1 MLHITIN
8 IPVRSL
14 SGSCDKDGAS
24 TQVLDVRSPSRDN
37 KHDNFCDK
45 IRGDVDMKRV
55 LKALGQTLSQS
66 ILLVCTLA
74 LLVLAGLAVA
84 PSQAAYA
91 GQDRSQAP
99 QSAKI
104 TDPAESFEDLNPQ
117 AAYEDIVNTAQ
128 NPAKVEQVYDESLK
142 EYKGEHPQESIVQKA
157 EELIEKVTGNE

>member
-1 MLHITIN
+1 
-8 IPVRSL
+8 
-14 SGSCDKDGAS
+14 
-24 TQVLDVRSPSRDN
+24 
-37 KHDNFCDK
+37 
-45 IRGDVDMKRV
+45 MKRV

-74 LLVLAGLAVA
+74 LIGLAGLAVA
-84 PSQAAYA
+84 PNQAARAA
-91 GQDRSQAP
+91 GQYNSHAQP
-99 QSAKI
+99 EAKI

-117 AAYEDIVNTAQ
+117 AAYEDIVKNAQ